1 MFDWALG
8 WRVLDSLFERN
19 LTAAAEMTC
28 EAERLP
34 GDAAVAARGAREP
47 R

>member
-1 MFDWALG
+1 MLDLALG

-19 LTAAAEMTC
+19 LPAAAEMAC

-34 GDAAVAARGAREP
+34 GDAAVAARVAKEP